1 MLSSVQEG
9 GCRCGQ
15 VRFRVSGR
23 PAATFACHCTGCQH
37 MTASAFSLSALYPSE
52 AFEVTS
58 GEPVIG
64 GLHGAHRHF
73 FCPFCMSWI
82 FTLPEGLGQFVNV
95 RPTMLDDARSFTP
108 FIETFVSEKLP
119 WASTPA
125 IHSFERY
132 PPMEAFPE
140 LLADYARRA
149 R

>member
-1 MLSSVQEG
+1 
-9 GCRCGQ
+9 
-15 VRFRVSGR
+15 
-23 PAATFACHCTGCQH
+23 
-37 MTASAFSLSALYPSE
+37 
-52 AFEVTS
+52 
-58 GEPVIG
+58 
-64 GLHGAHRHF
+64 
-73 FCPFCMSWI
+73 MSWI
-82 FTLPEGLGQFVNV
+82 FTRPEGMEAFVNV

-140 LLADYARRA
+140 LLAEYARRA